1 MARDIA
7 PRSRLSWLALASRLC
22 AVFLFGI
29 AFLAEGKSPRWILLA
44 CTAGLAIV
52 PVAWRRKAAVNHG
65 ASFATSADY
74 LPEGQGPR
82 KFPGVLSVTS
92 AMLTWSPS
100 GHSISKGSLPLTFAM
115 SDCASIAM
123 KGGPALLDVIIT
135 VERRSGGVWLFLTHR
150 SPGLRRAIASLSDLI
165 PQ

>member
-1 MARDIA
+1 
-7 PRSRLSWLALASRLC
+7 
-22 AVFLFGI
+22 LFGI

-44 CTAGLAIV
+44 CAAGLAIV

-65 ASFATSADY
+65 AIFATSADY
-74 LPEGQGPR
+74 LPGGQGRR

-100 GHSISKGSLPLTFAM
+100 GHSISKGSLPLTLAM
-115 SDCASIAM
+115 GDCTSITM
-123 KGGPALLDVIIT
+123 KAGPALLDVIIT
-135 VERRSGGVWLFLTHR
+135 VERRNGGVWLFLTHR
-150 SPGLRRAIASLSDLI
+150 SLGLRRAIASLSDLI